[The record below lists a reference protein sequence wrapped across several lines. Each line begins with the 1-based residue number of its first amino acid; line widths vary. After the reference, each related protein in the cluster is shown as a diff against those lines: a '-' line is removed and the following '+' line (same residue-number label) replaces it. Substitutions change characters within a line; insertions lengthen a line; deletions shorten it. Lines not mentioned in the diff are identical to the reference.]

1 MSPCQDLLLRIE
13 SFMITRMQV
22 RMARVALGWGVR
34 ELAARA
40 GLAPNTVSRF
50 ENGSG
55 ARVNTLAQI
64 QEALEKEGVIF
75 VPADDSGGP
84 GVRLKRAR
92 PRDG

>member
-1 MSPCQDLLLRIE
+1 
-13 SFMITRMQV
+13 MITRTQV

-40 GLAPNTVSRF
+40 RLAPNTVSRF

-55 ARVNTLAQI
+55 ARVDTLAQI
-64 QEALEKEGVIF
+64 QGALEKEGVIF

-92 PRDG
+92 PRDD